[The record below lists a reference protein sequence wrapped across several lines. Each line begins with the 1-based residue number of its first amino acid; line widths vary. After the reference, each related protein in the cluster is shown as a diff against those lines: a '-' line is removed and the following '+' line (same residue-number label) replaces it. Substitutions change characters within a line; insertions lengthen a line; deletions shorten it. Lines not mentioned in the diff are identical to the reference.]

1 MHFPAEVPF
10 GDNLSIGSRRC
21 SFRKINSLAALGQ
34 PTCVD
39 HARKTI
45 SCEMYGQSKRL
56 KGVIKSYLGGIFHA
70 GARRKNIMKIAAR
83 IFGFLAFVLLAL
95 AGCHELGHVDGL
107 GDYGTIGGSD
117 IVGEV
122 RYVDARARE
131 IEVRTEAG
139 RTVNVRYDNRTRV
152 TFRQKDYSV
161 SNLEPGDYVAMRA
174 QQDRDGRLFTDLVTV
189 RESAQDRGGSGGRIG
204 RPDRLERFEGT
215 VERVDARRGTFEVRD
230 RGRLVVVSVA
240 FNAPRSVMERFNR
253 LRQGDVVRIEGRFS
267 NQDRFDLE
275 NFL

>member
-1 MHFPAEVPF
+1 
-10 GDNLSIGSRRC
+10 
-21 SFRKINSLAALGQ
+21 
-34 PTCVD
+34 
-39 HARKTI
+39 
-45 SCEMYGQSKRL
+45 
-56 KGVIKSYLGGIFHA
+56 
-70 GARRKNIMKIAAR
+70 MKIAAR
-83 IFGFLAFVLLAL
+83 IFGFLAFALLAL
-95 AGCHELGHVDGL
+95 AGCHELGHVDDP
-107 GDYGTIGGSD
+107 GDYGTIGGND

-189 RESAQDRGGSGGRIG
+189 RESSQDRGGSGGRIG
-204 RPDRLERFEGT
+204 RPDRLDRFEGT

-240 FNAPRSVMERFNR
+240 FNAPRSVTDRFNR
-253 LRQGDVVRIEGRFS
+253 LREGDFVRIEGRFS